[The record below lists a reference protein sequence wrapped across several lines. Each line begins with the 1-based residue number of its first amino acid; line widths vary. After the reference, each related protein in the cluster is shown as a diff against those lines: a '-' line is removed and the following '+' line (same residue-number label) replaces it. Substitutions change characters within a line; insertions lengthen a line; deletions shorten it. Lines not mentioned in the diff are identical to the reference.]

1 MHQAGI
7 WLMMDRNWVESKIK
21 WTDHIATLMMDS
33 FAIKIMVLI
42 AILTMEKIAHMQ
54 VTMKLFNLDNTALH
68 KIQ

>member
-1 MHQAGI
+1 
-7 WLMMDRNWVESKIK
+7 
-21 WTDHIATLMMDS
+21 MMDS